1 MSKDRPSNSREHIN
15 RAHKAMGIV
24 SNIQDFCD
32 NLENIREV
40 TEQDKDNPDLEPHHF
55 LEPLGDGKRYRN
67 FVYSDFIV
75 AVKNPLR
82 PESVAI
88 LSQFCLH
95 CRSWPSRETW
105 RYVEEF
111 LTNYEI
117 TKLNINTNNTD
128 NTSSNESD

>member
-32 NLENIREV
+32 DPTNIKPMYEGGDEV
-40 TEQDKDNPDLEPHHF
+40 EHF
-55 LEPLGDGKRYRN
+55 QYA
-67 FVYSDFIV
+67 DFLP

-88 LSQFCLH
+88 LSQFCQH

-117 TKLNINTNNTD
+117 TKLNIN